1 MQDKKNRLMLLFSAA
16 AVLLNAVIFLLTKT
30 IDPFHHAAAGMHG
43 IGYEMNGQIQVGQI
57 VLFLLPIITLT
68 VAAIFYFRNKEQV
81 NIPVLNTLTLTFS
94 SFSIISGSGGSVEF
108 HFSIFMVI
116 AVIAY
121 YENIQLVILM
131 TILFAVQHLG
141 GYFFFPELV
150 FGTDSYLFRM
160 VVIHASFLIL
170 TSTATIWQIKSK
182 LEITKRLEA
191 EKKSK
196 DDQLLAVLVDVE
208 SLTNQIF
215 TTSTVVSGSSVL
227 NVQSNKE
234 MGFAFEEVTGGLG
247 DQALSLE
254 QMEDKLHNINSAIQ
268 TVHINA
274 ETMSSNTVVTEQ
286 SIVASHLKLD
296 LLKQYMH
303 AISHSVSNVAETMY
317 DLKRSSEQAEKM
329 VGKIEQVANQT
340 NLLALNASIEA
351 ARAGEY
357 GKGFAVVAGEIRKLA
372 NQTSSAAKEIREI
385 MSAIGSGSEITA
397 SQIEDEQVIVQQSLE
412 YVEAFANEFDQVKLT
427 IHELSKFILAMNQ
440 LLVTINEDSNGVS
453 KEMVQIS
460 AVIEQGIASMKQL
473 MVISKSQIQS
483 SQKVDQEIEQLNQ
496 LTSLLQQQFSA

>member
-1 MQDKKNRLMLLFSAA
+1 
-16 AVLLNAVIFLLTKT
+16 
-30 IDPFHHAAAGMHG
+30 
-43 IGYEMNGQIQVGQI
+43 
-57 VLFLLPIITLT
+57 
-68 VAAIFYFRNKEQV
+68 
-81 NIPVLNTLTLTFS
+81 
-94 SFSIISGSGGSVEF
+94 
-108 HFSIFMVI
+108 
-116 AVIAY
+116 
-121 YENIQLVILM
+121 
-131 TILFAVQHLG
+131 
-141 GYFFFPELV
+141 
-150 FGTDSYLFRM
+150 
-160 VVIHASFLIL
+160 
-170 TSTATIWQIKSK
+170 
-182 LEITKRLEA
+182 
-191 EKKSK
+191 
-196 DDQLLAVLVDVE
+196 
-208 SLTNQIF
+208 
-215 TTSTVVSGSSVL
+215 
-227 NVQSNKE
+227 